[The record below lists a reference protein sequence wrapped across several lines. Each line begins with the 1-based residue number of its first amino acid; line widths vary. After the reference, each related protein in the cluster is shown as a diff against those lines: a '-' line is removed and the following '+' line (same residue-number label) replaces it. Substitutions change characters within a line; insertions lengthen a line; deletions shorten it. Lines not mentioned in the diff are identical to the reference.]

1 MDEYKDL
8 RTYVLKIMDE
18 DNLGVREFARRLH
31 VSHPT
36 VSDILSGGQASLKTC
51 KAISEYK
58 RVPLSMV
65 LKLAKLDNEPLDNE
79 SSKEILLVVNM
90 LDEDNKMDVRDYAR
104 MKLKQ
109 QNREKEN
116 SKNVRRDRVP

>member
-1 MDEYKDL
+1 MDQSKDL

-18 DNLGVREFARRLH
+18 DNLGVRELARRLH

-51 KAISEYK
+51 KAIAEYK

-65 LKLAKLDNEPLDNE
+65 LKLAKLDSEPLDNE

-90 LDEDNKMDVRDYAR
+90 LDEDSKQDVRDYAR
-104 MKLKQ
+104 MKLEQ
-109 QNREKEN
+109 QNREKD
-116 SKNVRRDRVP
+116 KNVRRDRVP